1 MLAGGLLLA
10 GPALAQVTP
19 PGTAT
24 PATPP
29 NAASAQEPVHLP
41 NPKNPGAPRKWS
53 LHFQQTLIDQWHTAL
68 STPYTGE
75 FSLADRE
82 SAKLSLTTTLFIERR
97 L

>member
-10 GPALAQVTP
+10 GSALAQVTP

-29 NAASAQEPVHLP
+29 TAAPAQKPIHQ
-41 NPKNPGAPRKWS
+41 PGDTLEKSRNWS
-53 LHFQQTLIDQWHTAL
+53 IHFQQTLIDQWHTAL